1 MLENGALKSN
11 TSSFNQI
18 KPVGGFPSFEY
29 HLAFF
34 EMRWRGRLRQ
44 NLDVVYAHPL
54 EERVGSQAI
63 LNFLIIQTH
72 RCRLFPLSPKGL
84 GAVQFHA
91 SNPVGCYLAI

>member
-11 TSSFNQI
+11 SSSFNQI

-29 HLAFF
+29 QLALF
-34 EMRWRGRLRQ
+34 EMRWHRTLRQ
-44 NLDVVYAHPL
+44 NLDVVHAYPL

-63 LNFLIIQTH
+63 LNFLIIRTH
-72 RCRLFPLSPKGL
+72 TCRLFPLSPKGL

-91 SNPVGCYLAI
+91 SNPVGCCVAI